1 MIIGILGRA
10 RSGKSTVASNLV
22 RLATTMNHLQASQ
35 YDIGQE
41 VLDFCISSGRLHPKK
56 REELLPHELHTLV
69 LVGKQKREEEPDFWL
84 DKIGRRMCHEAP
96 DVAVIPNVR
105 YTNEADF
112 VRQHG
117 GYLIRVVALN
127 PNGSEYISPDRDA
140 NHESE
145 TELLGVRTDFTLTAY
160 KGEPDLLADYAFAVF
175 NQIRRKENG

>member
-10 RSGKSTVASNLV
+10 RSGKSTVASALV
-22 RLATTMNHLQASQ
+22 RLTTTLYYLQASQ

-41 VLDFCISSGRLHPKK
+41 VLDFCISSGRLPPKK

-84 DKIGRRMCHEAP
+84 DKI
-96 DVAVIPNVR
+96 PNVR

-112 VRQHG
+112 VRQHS

-160 KGEPDLLADYAFAVF
+160 KGEPDILADYAFAVF

>member
-10 RSGKSTVASNLV
+10 RSGKSTVASALV
-22 RLATTMNHLQASQ
+22 RLTTTLYYLQASQ

-41 VLDFCISSGRLHPKK
+41 VL
-56 REELLPHELHTLV
+56 ELLPHELHTLV

-84 DKIGRRMCHEAP
+84 DKIGRRMWHEAP

-112 VRQHG
+112 VRQHS